1 MDGSIK
7 MLAETFLQLV
17 DNTADDF
24 DPIGLL
30 TMLCGRCVDL
40 FDVSDAV
47 VALVETD
54 GALQVVAGSS
64 EQAIRFAQFQVETE
78 GPCLDAFRSSR
89 PVFHNDLTGTW
100 PHAADSA
107 PLQSLCT
114 FPMRARDRTVG
125 TLNLFTTRPRAMWDT
140 DVTVA
145 QTFADAAAVALLQ
158 DRAISALHHLTM
170 QLQGALTSRIIIE
183 QAKGTIAERASV
195 SMDEAYARLLAYARN
210 HNTKLTNVAEAIVAR
225 TLTADIGTAI
235 GARRRPPARASR
247 GVMP

>member
-17 DNTADDF
+17 DNTVDDF
-24 DPIGLL
+24 DPIGLS

-40 FDVSDAV
+40 LDVSQAA
-47 VALVETD
+47 VALVDTD

-64 EQAIRFAQFQVETE
+64 EQAIRLAQFQLDTE
-78 GPCLDAFRSSR
+78 GPSLEAFRSSH
-89 PVFHNDLTGTW
+89 PVFHDDLNSTW
-100 PHAADSA
+100 PQAANTA
-107 PLQSLCT
+107 PLQSLHA
-114 FPMRARDRTVG
+114 FPMRARDQAVG
-125 TLNLFTTRPRAMWDT
+125 TLNLFRTQPRAMWDT

-145 QTFADAAAVALLQ
+145 QTFADAAAIALLQ
-158 DRAISALHHLTM
+158 DRAISALHQLTV
-170 QLQGALTSRIIIE
+170 QLQGALKSRIVIE

-210 HNTKLTNVAEAIVAR
+210 HQTKLTNVAEAIVAR

-235 GARRRPPARASR
+235 GTSRRPRLASQR
-247 GVMP
+247 